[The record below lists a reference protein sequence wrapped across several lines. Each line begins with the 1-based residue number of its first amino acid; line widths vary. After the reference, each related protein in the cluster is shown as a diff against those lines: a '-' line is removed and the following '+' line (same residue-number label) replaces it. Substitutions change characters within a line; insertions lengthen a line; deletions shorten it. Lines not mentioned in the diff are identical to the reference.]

1 MSTEIEKPLHVQ
13 VAEALGWTQIVE
25 APFLPVTVSNWL
37 GKPPAWDKGTHQF
50 ISGIDYQ
57 RRSITVSVGS
67 IPRYDTDW
75 SATGPLIEQ
84 LALDVFYEGR
94 PRHDRGWTAQAWLP
108 FGEKVPSAAWSK
120 RGETPLLA
128 LCKLILALHAA
139 GKLRLPSVL

>member
-13 VAEALGWTQIVE
+13 VAEALGCRTLRYDESRTAAEDWWRCGCGPDPAKVGTIQEGIAVH
-25 APFLPVTVSNWL
+25 ASGSVPNRWL
-37 GKPPAWDKGTHQF
+37 NH
-50 ISGIDYQ
+50 
-57 RRSITVSVGS
+57 
-67 IPRYDTDW
+67 YDTDW

-128 LCKLILALHAA
+128 ICNLILALHAA